1 MSLKTAALIAL
12 LGVVVHFFMGL
23 FMMAAGFLGPR
34 FGLGIY
40 LTQISWL
47 FNTLIFNGC
56 LILFLAV
63 FYSKQQS

>member
-12 LGVVVHFFMGL
+12 IGISVHFILAFFVM
-23 FMMAAGFLGPR
+23 
-34 FGLGIY
+34 FGGSCLY
-40 LTQISWL
+40 RISPFVGQAFWL
-47 FNTLIFNGC
+47 LNSIIFSGS